1 MFSDVLMTVDFD
13 RTMTGPDSKIPQRNL
28 DAVAFF
34 MENGGTFTVNTGRSV
49 SSFHKHLGK
58 LPVNAPVL
66 MYNGSARW
74 DNGVLSDL
82 KLLDFDLWETVK
94 TVRTLFPDMNLEIQG
109 TQYHDLVEPEEAY
122 AKFYEELGWPH
133 RIVKEGDDLGPF
145 VKFALAGSPR
155 SKGVATLFECTP
167 EEMAAFDAAQ
177 AKLVEMWGDKIEV
190 YRAASRIIDVHAK
203 GVSKAAAARKL
214 QKKLTLRK
222 LYGDK
227 VDVYRAAP
235 RIVDVHAKGVSKI
248 AAARRLQQ
256 ELGKKILV
264 CVGDAENDLP
274 MLEGA
279 DYAYAPADGV
289 VADRFENVCNCAD
302 GAVAD
307 VIYKKIPEILGLS
320 IDIA

>member
-1 MFSDVLMTVDFD
+1 MFSDILLTVDFD
-13 RTMTGPDSKIPQRNL
+13 RTMTGPDSSIPQRNL

-34 MENGGTFTVNTGRSV
+34 MENGGTFTINTGRSV

-74 DNGVLSDL
+74 DNGVLTNL
-82 KLLDFDLWETVK
+82 KLLDFDLWETIK

-122 AKFYEELGWPH
+122 AKFYDELGWPH
-133 RIVKEGDDLGPF
+133 RIVNYGDDLGPF

-167 EEMAAFDAAQ
+167 EELAAFDAAQ
-177 AKLVEMWGDKIEV
+177 AKILEMWGDKVEV

-203 GVSKAAAARKL
+203 GVSKNAAAR
-214 QKKLTLRK
+214 Q
-222 LYGDK
+222 
-227 VDVYRAAP
+227 
-235 RIVDVHAKGVSKI
+235 
-248 AAARRLQQ
+248 LQQ

-264 CVGDAENDLP
+264 CVGDAENDVP
-274 MLEGA
+274 MLDGA
-279 DYAYAPADGV
+279 DFAFCPADGM
-289 VADRFENVCNCAD
+289 VANRYETVCNCAD

-320 IDIA
+320 IDIL